1 MFAVPAVATAAR
13 AFRAAGLAR
22 PVMRA
27 AAASHVAT
35 TTPFQVAAP
44 THHHGARCFSAE
56 VFKGSCHC
64 GECQVE
70 VDGVPNAGVRCCRCC
85 ERLRDGGGS
94 CVRHSLTRSHLPV
107 APRPTPQVICH
118 CSICRLCHSAPY
130 AELLAYDND
139 KVRVVKG
146 EDKMK
151 MYNIHGKS
159 QEDRYFCP
167 DCGSK
172 VYRCVPSGAQSA
184 AAGVMGA
191 SV

>member
-1 MFAVPAVATAAR
+1 M
-13 AFRAAGLAR
+13 
-22 PVMRA
+22 
-27 AAASHVAT
+27 
-35 TTPFQVAAP
+35 
-44 THHHGARCFSAE
+44 
-56 VFKGSCHC
+56 
-64 GECQVE
+64 
-70 VDGVPNAGVRCCRCC
+70 
-85 ERLRDGGGS
+85 
-94 CVRHSLTRSHLPV
+94 
-107 APRPTPQVICH
+107 ICH

-172 VYRCVPSGAQSA
+172 VYRC
-184 AAGVMGA
+184 AAGQGGVQRGRGR
-191 SV
+191 VLLFGTLRW